1 MLDNEV
7 VEAAQ
12 ADTSSATENA
22 AEETAQV
29 VPTESTTDSGV
40 QAEPTPPADKK
51 FDEFDKMVDK
61 AIGEPKKP
69 AAETEVEEAAPEKTD
84 EQDADKDA
92 AKDADVLS
100 QDKKDEVVPERLT
113 ERPEWKSL
121 TAIADKLGKA
131 AGKETRKVLREIY
144 KREYDLTQTVEK
156 SKPAVEV
163 VQEMFQ
169 SVGGSEQGFANMRQ
183 LIKSFDSDP
192 QGAVPML
199 ETLLNDAKKRAG
211 MVLQSPELLS
221 EAQQLDQQVKDGL
234 IEPDAAEKRK
244 KELLEL
250 EQARMGQT
258 RTKAQTEAQRQA
270 QANAEQQRK
279 TQIASTEIN
288 QAEESWTADK
298 LKNDPDFSVVQN
310 SFNAFAKVYAL
321 EFWNKGLGMPNAKQS
336 VEILEKALKTAK
348 DEAGKFRP
356 KPTAKKPVLSGGSG
370 SSGNNRQQ
378 PTTELERFDAIVE
391 RAIARHS

>member
-1 MLDNEV
+1 
-7 VEAAQ
+7 
-12 ADTSSATENA
+12 
-22 AEETAQV
+22 
-29 VPTESTTDSGV
+29 
-40 QAEPTPPADKK
+40 
-51 FDEFDKMVDK
+51 
-61 AIGEPKKP
+61 
-69 AAETEVEEAAPEKTD
+69 
-84 EQDADKDA
+84 
-92 AKDADVLS
+92 
-100 QDKKDEVVPERLT
+100 
-113 ERPEWKSL
+113 L